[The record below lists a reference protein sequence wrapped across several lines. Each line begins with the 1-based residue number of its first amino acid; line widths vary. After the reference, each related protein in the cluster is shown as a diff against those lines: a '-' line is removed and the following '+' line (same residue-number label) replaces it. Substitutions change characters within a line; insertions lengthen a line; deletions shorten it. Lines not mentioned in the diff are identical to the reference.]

1 MPLFYADADWSMQD
15 FADGTPIDL
24 ADEDTH
30 PLIVRAMD
38 FGRADHLV
46 KLVRPPVLK
55 HVWSLL
61 LVLRNSTPAG
71 QARLPT
77 TQSSGT

>member
-1 MPLFYADADWSMQD
+1 MLFYADADWGTQN

-24 ADEDTH
+24 VDEDTH
-30 PLIVRAMD
+30 PLIVTAMD

-55 HVWSLL
+55 HMCGYYYWFSETQRRRDWQDC
-61 LVLRNSTPAG
+61 LRSESA
-71 QARLPT
+71 
-77 TQSSGT
+77 